1 MLAGRWAHMGCYGSK
16 PIDVLLGFCRR
27 RAYSEAVGIVV
38 VGIGQVGQA

>member
-1 MLAGRWAHMGCYGSK
+1 MGCYGSE

-38 VGIGQVGQA
+38 GAMGLVGQT